1 MYCLHTVMQQK
12 LSFWDVGLALLIL
25 GVCFGF
31 VGSLHRSDRFLAEE
45 GEGEVWER
53 RGSYEEEE
61 EG

>member
-1 MYCLHTVMQQK
+1 MQQK

-45 GEGEVWER
+45 GEGEVSER